1 MPQLPPHLSI
11 WVTLFSARLHE
22 AKQCGIGA
30 TQCASSSRTTQ
41 LHEAVQ
47 CGFGLCCA
55 LPAISLLIGPSN
67 IHLVAEVIRFCQTN
81 LLRKKIDCCS
91 VEGKT
96 YQDGIV
102 QICRTIDIQLYNRVA
117 SFTLLQLIK
126 GRVTARGGSDGGRGA
141 NCLHIIIQSKHCF
154 LKSARLKS
162 QNLAFTIVDWKTLL
176 IPQFVDQS
184 EGIILS
190 GLLIGQSSY
199 N

>member
-47 CGFGLCCA
+47 CGFGLCRA
-55 LPAISLLIGPSN
+55 LPAIYLLIGPSN

-81 LLRKKIDCCS
+81 LLRKKSDCCS
-91 VEGKT
+91 AEGKT

-117 SFTLLQLIK
+117 SFTHLHFFNGLIYITPVAHK
-126 GRVTARGGSDGGRGA
+126 RPSYCQGRQRWR
-141 NCLHIIIQSKHCF
+141 QRSKLSSHNYTVQTLFSQKCKIEKPKLGF
-154 LKSARLKS
+154 HYCRLEDTT
-162 QNLAFTIVDWKTLL
+162 NTIVC
-176 IPQFVDQS
+176 
-184 EGIILS
+184 
-190 GLLIGQSSY
+190 
-199 N
+199 